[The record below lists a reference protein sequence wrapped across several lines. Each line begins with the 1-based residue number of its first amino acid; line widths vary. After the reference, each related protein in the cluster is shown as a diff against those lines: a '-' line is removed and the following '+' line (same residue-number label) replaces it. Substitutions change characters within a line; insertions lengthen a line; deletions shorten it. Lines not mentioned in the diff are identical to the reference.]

1 MLRLR
6 LFHMNHNWFPAFT
19 LPDCVPDGCVYM
31 HAAVYRFQIMM
42 DGGVKSKD
50 HETVYTRTLYISIN
64 LLLMLQP

>member
-1 MLRLR
+1 MKDNL
-6 LFHMNHNWFPAFT
+6 FPAFT
-19 LPDCVPDGCVYM
+19 LSDCVPDGCVHM
-31 HAAVYRFQIMM
+31 HAEVYRFRIMM